1 MGFWTELQ
9 TWVAIAFVL
18 FFVIFGKRLWQAIA
32 GLLDARAEAVRR
44 ELEEAARLREEAQNM
59 LRDAEQRRATALKE
73 AQELIAGAK
82 VQAEQLAEAAA
93 AEAQAAARRQ
103 QMAIARIASA
113 EKAAVD
119 ELANHRRRVGN
130 GSRPPSDRGRS
141 GAGGRCPADRPR
153 HQPASGG
160 IADGLNGGGA

>member
-93 AEAQAAARRQ
+93 AEAQAAARRRE

-119 ELANHRRRVGN
+119 EVQITAAEVATEAARQVIAEGLA
-130 GSRPPSDRGRS
+130 
-141 GAGGRCPADRPR
+141 PAADARLID
-153 HQPASGG
+153 HAISQLPA
-160 IADGLNGGGA
+160 ALRTA

>member
-93 AEAQAAARRQ
+93 AEAQAAARRRE

-119 ELANHRRRVGN
+119 EVRITAAEVATEAARQVIAEGLA
-130 GSRPPSDRGRS
+130 
-141 GAGGRCPADRPR
+141 PAADARLID
-153 HQPASGG
+153 HAISQLPA
-160 IADGLNGGGA
+160 ALRTA